1 MKFGIFQELE
11 HPRPWVE
18 GGERRLFEE
27 ALEQVELA
35 DRLGLDAAK
44 PSSIT
49 SSRSTRNWLAPEVF
63 LAAAATRT
71 KTIRLG
77 HGVCL
82 LPVNYNHPARGA
94 AERAATLD
102 VISGGRVE
110 LGTGESNSRIE
121 LEGFG
126 VDPSTKRAQWTEVV
140 EQVANMLAMDP
151 YPGFEGE
158 FFSMP
163 ARNVVPKPLQ
173 KPHPPLWVACS
184 QKETIHLAA
193 RLGLGALAFTFLK
206 PEDARTLVDD
216 YYETFRNE
224 CVPIGQAVNPN
235 IALVTG
241 FGVHPDEDEAARRF
255 VDGIRFFQFALD
267 HYYRSG
273 VHKPGR
279 TDLWGKYLADREA
292 LAATEIDPKVAD
304 LVLRRVVPW
313 QSLGAIGTVEQVR
326 ARIRSFA
333 EIGVD
338 QLLFIQQGGEA
349 GSPTSRN
356 RWSCSSARSW
366 RSSGRATRSDSSA
379 RWTSS
384 RRTSSARSSARPTGG
399 RSVFRTGRFRSTRR
413 SGSGRLRA
421 ATPSSDGST
430 EGRSTV
436 VPQWAASSSSS
447 PGTPR
452 TSAHMRR
459 SPRSS

>member
-35 DRLGLDAAK
+35 DRLGLDAAWAVEHHFLEEYSH
-44 PSSIT
+44 SS
-49 SSRSTRNWLAPEVF
+49 APEVF

-77 HGVCL
+77 HGVAL
-82 LPVNYNHPARGA
+82 LPVNYNHPARA
-94 AERAATLD
+94 AERVATLD

-206 PEDARTLVDD
+206 PEDARTWVDD

-326 ARIRSFA
+326 AR
-333 EIGVD
+333 
-338 QLLFIQQGGEA
+338 
-349 GSPTSRN
+349 
-356 RWSCSSARSW
+356 
-366 RSSGRATRSDSSA
+366 SG
-379 RWTSS
+379 
-384 RRTSSARSSARPTGG
+384 
-399 RSVFRTGRFRSTRR
+399 
-413 SGSGRLRA
+413 
-421 ATPSSDGST
+421 
-430 EGRSTV
+430 
-436 VPQWAASSSSS
+436 
-447 PGTPR
+447 
-452 TSAHMRR
+452 R
-459 SPRSS
+459 SPRSASISFCSSSRVENRHDHICESLELFQREIMAEFREGDEERQQRKMDELAPYIERAFERKADRRPLRIPDGEIPEYETIRFRPAPGGDAVLGRIDGGS